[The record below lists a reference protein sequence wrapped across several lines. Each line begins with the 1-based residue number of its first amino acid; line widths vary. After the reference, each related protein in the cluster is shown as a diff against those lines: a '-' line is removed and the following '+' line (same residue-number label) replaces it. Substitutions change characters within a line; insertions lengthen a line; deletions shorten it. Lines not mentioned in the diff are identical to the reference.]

1 MQQEI
6 LTRIHDLLQA
16 PQGELEFLNKLSDE
30 EGNILAQHLAQA
42 SLHCRPEIYTDRHWE
57 DD

>member
-1 MQQEI
+1 M
-6 LTRIHDLLQA
+6 LTRIHELLQV

-30 EGNILAQHLAQA
+30 EGNILAQHLAQV